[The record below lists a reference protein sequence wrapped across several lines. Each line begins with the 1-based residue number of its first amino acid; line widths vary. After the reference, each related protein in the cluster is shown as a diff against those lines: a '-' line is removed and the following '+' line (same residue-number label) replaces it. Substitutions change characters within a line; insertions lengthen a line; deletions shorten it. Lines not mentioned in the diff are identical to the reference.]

1 MMGGLG
7 GFFPPLLLSVIFA
20 ITGSY
25 SIGFMAFSQVAL
37 VSLVL
42 VLWLHFTDRLT
53 LAKEVF
59 DSTGQGIIVTDAN
72 GVIVS
77 VNPAFTELT
86 GYDDSDALGKTPNI
100 LRSDK
105 QEEDFYKEMWSNIQT
120 TGHWQGEIW
129 NKKKNGDVYL
139 QWLTINTIKDASGE
153 VVRYVGTF
161 SDITDL

>member
-1 MMGGLG
+1 
-7 GFFPPLLLSVIFA
+7 
-20 ITGSY
+20 
-25 SIGFMAFSQVAL
+25 MAFSQVAL

-105 QEEDFYKEMWSNIQT
+105 QEEKSYEEMCSSIQT
-120 TGHWQGEIW
+120 TVHCEGEIW
-129 NKKKNGDVYL
+129 NKKKKGDVYVQL
-139 QWLTINTIKDASGE
+139 LMIN
-153 VVRYVGTF
+153 
-161 SDITDL
+161 